1 MQAACLLHIYLLIS
15 LREFINPSAW
25 HNPTNEIVP
34 NVTVAHQQKPVCHLF
49 FQRLNKIIL
58 LSSSSSAEYR
68 QNSSV
73 FFLLFIFF
81 NHAVF
86 SHPYCLTCLLFCRAC
101 LKPEEPLWGEHGMV
115 VTGRLQWHWDWASG
129 LLGNYCCQWLLEL
142 LNKEWHSLTEN
153 VVVLVFGVKW
163 GRGFFF
169 LK

>member
-73 FFLLFIFF
+73 FFLLF
-81 NHAVF
+81 
-86 SHPYCLTCLLFCRAC
+86 
-101 LKPEEPLWGEHGMV
+101 
-115 VTGRLQWHWDWASG
+115 
-129 LLGNYCCQWLLEL
+129 
-142 LNKEWHSLTEN
+142 
-153 VVVLVFGVKW
+153 
-163 GRGFFF
+163 FF
-169 LK
+169 LIMQSFPILTAWPAYCSAGLASNQKGHCEGSMGWLWQGDSSGTGTELQGCLGITAANDCWSY